1 MKIPT
6 EGPFVTPAH
15 IFKFQIIKNIL
26 ILKNIEFR
34 VQNPLNSCMGELTQS
49 FIEVFDLTDIDR
61 MIRLLLCSDHIT
73 KFLFQVYICL
83 YV

>member
-1 MKIPT
+1 
-6 EGPFVTPAH
+6 
-15 IFKFQIIKNIL
+15 
-26 ILKNIEFR
+26 
-34 VQNPLNSCMGELTQS
+34 MGELTQS

-61 MIRLLLCSDHIT
+61 MIRLLLYSDHIT